1 MRINKQKRFA
11 SYRVTLLYVKL
22 KFYYK
27 THDLKQN
34 WFHTESSFSNQMFL
48 SLNFVWYS
56 NRWLSAESQ
65 FSWSSEQNHSKI
77 TSHEFA
83 YSKLKDES
91 LKWFICNPCLCFGW
105 LFSLLY
111 FSISDKDELAR
122 HFCKSLWQYFL
133 NIIRLIALK
142 MHWLLYIHKQNIY
155 GNWRG
160 LRSLTINQ
168 QLDKKAFAWITALFY
183 NIQGLRKRLRN
194 AKLYFQFPL
203 HNLLKTNYDFL
214 H

>member
-1 MRINKQKRFA
+1 MRAFISNFHNDRFTTSRKHFREHSRLMFFRKFVQTVRVEARDFYLMIVQRFA
-11 SYRVTLLYVKL
+11 SYRVTLLCVKL

-56 NRWLSAESQ
+56 KRWLSAESQ

-91 LKWFICNPCLCFGW
+91 LKRFICNPCLHFSW
-105 LFSLLY
+105 LFSLSY
-111 FSISDKDELAR
+111 FSISDKDELVQ
-122 HFCKSLWQYFL
+122 HFCKSLWQYYL
-133 NIIRLIALK
+133 NIIRLISHK
-142 MHWLLYIHKQNIY
+142 MRWLLYIQKQNI
-155 GNWRG
+155 
-160 LRSLTINQ
+160 
-168 QLDKKAFAWITALFY
+168 
-183 NIQGLRKRLRN
+183 
-194 AKLYFQFPL
+194 
-203 HNLLKTNYDFL
+203 
-214 H
+214 

>member
-1 MRINKQKRFA
+1 MSNDEIPESNLHASFIILLSSFLLVWVLPKCLIWLSDVTLFETVRVGARDFYRVIVQRSGLTVRINKQKRFA

-22 KFYYK
+22 KFWYQM
-27 THDLKQN
+27 HDLKQN

-56 NRWLSAESQ
+56 KRWLSAESQ

-83 YSKLKDES
+83 YSELKDES

-111 FSISDKDELAR
+111 FSISDKDELAAT
-122 HFCKSLWQYFL
+122 FL
-133 NIIRLIALK
+133 
-142 MHWLLYIHKQNIY
+142 
-155 GNWRG
+155 
-160 LRSLTINQ
+160 
-168 QLDKKAFAWITALFY
+168 
-183 NIQGLRKRLRN
+183 
-194 AKLYFQFPL
+194 
-203 HNLLKTNYDFL
+203 
-214 H
+214 